1 MLHKLLKVIVDKTL
15 GNSLLRQVLIRL
27 FGYNWVGFLL
37 SLTSYR
43 AVHMVDAGETCL
55 LAGIFSHETVRN
67 FSDTV
72 GVGGK
77 VIVVEANPNNIEEL
91 KKKTSNIK
99 NVTIINKAIWNSKGD
114 MEFLYSQKNKAQ
126 GYNRLNSDN
135 LQKFPLHI
143 DSNPMKVKVPTD
155 NILGILEEVS
165 IDKLDHINM
174 TINGAELQA
183 LEDLP
188 SLKKLNPNIRI
199 YINSQI
205 PDPALEVIKKLKIQN
220 YKVFI
225 SHMIRTT
232 NTKIKLVRIYAC

>member
-1 MLHKLLKVIVDKTL
+1 
-15 GNSLLRQVLIRL
+15 
-27 FGYNWVGFLL
+27 
-37 SLTSYR
+37 
-43 AVHMVDAGETCL
+43 
-55 LAGIFSHETVRN
+55 
-67 FSDTV
+67 
-72 GVGGK
+72 
-77 VIVVEANPNNIEEL
+77 
-91 KKKTSNIK
+91 
-99 NVTIINKAIWNSKGD
+99 